1 MSAKQV
7 DIGVNKFFSQD
18 YASAAMV
25 QFQPTLSITRSNAG
39 LTDTF
44 LGSEYNI
51 KAALS
56 GAFNAPAIDIFRPNK
71 SSNAWI
77 NAATGWIDKSVAKGA
92 ENAIQA
98 SATAMQQLERFKP
111 PSLADAT
118 QAEKDMNTLRE
129 AVNQKN
135 PPGAAGGESKRM
147 DVTRGPVRIY
157 NNDNENGDDDDDN
170 GVELT
175 RLAEDVL
182 QYEAFV
188 RKYAVTIDQQTA
200 KDQPLAKARERLQGI
215 RSRSSDAMQA
225 LEEVLLDI
233 EESLNQPPSTQRQQ
247 HEDKLRV
254 QLEDAAR
261 DADVALPHS

>member
-56 GAFNAPAIDIFRPNK
+56 SAFNAPVMDIFRPNK

-77 NAATGWIDKSVAKGA
+77 SVATGSIDKSVAKGA

-118 QAEKDMNTLRE
+118 QAENDMNTLRD

-135 PPGAAGGESKRM
+135 PKGGAGESKRM

-157 NNDNENGDDDDDN
+157 SDENENENEDED
-170 GVELT
+170 LT
-175 RLAEDVL
+175 KLADDVL

-188 RKYAVTIDQQTA
+188 RKYAVTIDQQIA
-200 KDQPLAKARERLQGI
+200 KDRPLAEARKRLQGI

-261 DADVALPHS
+261 DADVVLPHS